1 MANRVILTGHLG
13 ADPALNH
20 LPSGDAVAN
29 IRLATTERYKD
40 KTSGETKESTE
51 WHRLVFFRRLAEIA
65 NEYLV
70 KGSRIYIEGKLR
82 TRKWTAS
89 DGQDRY
95 TTEIVVDHL
104 EMLGG
109 ARADHTGTSEANAE
123 AETDDWTR
131 AYDQAALATQLSGHA
146 ST

>member
-1 MANRVILTGHLG
+1 VANKVILTGHLG
-13 ADPALNH
+13 ADPELKH

-29 IRLATTERYKD
+29 IRLASSERYRD
-40 KTSGETKESTE
+40 KASGETKEATE

-65 NEYLV
+65 GEYLV
-70 KGSRIYIEGKLR
+70 KGSRIYVEGRLR

-95 TTEIVVDHL
+95 MTEIQVDRL

-109 ARADHTGTSEANAE
+109 ARADHTGTADAE
-123 AETDDWTR
+123 DDDWTR
-131 AYDQAALATQLSGHA
+131 EYDQAALSNQPDARGV
-146 ST
+146 

>member
-1 MANRVILTGHLG
+1 MANKVILTGHLG
-13 ADPALNH
+13 ADPELKH

-29 IRLATTERYKD
+29 IRLATSERYRD
-40 KTSGETKESTE
+40 KTSGETQEATE

-70 KGSRIYIEGKLR
+70 KGSRIYVEGKLR

-95 TTEIVVDHL
+95 TTEIQVDRL

-109 ARADHTGTSEANAE
+109 ARADHTGTVDAE
-123 AETDDWTR
+123 DDDWTR
-131 AYDQAALATQLSGHA
+131 EYDQAASANQPDARGV
-146 ST
+146 

>member
-1 MANRVILTGHLG
+1 MANKVILTGYLG
-13 ADPALNH
+13 ADPELKH

-29 IRLATTERYKD
+29 IRLASSERYRD
-40 KTSGETKESTE
+40 KASGETKEATE

-65 NEYLV
+65 GEYLV
-70 KGSRIYIEGKLR
+70 KGSRIYVEGRLR

-95 TTEIVVDHL
+95 TTEIQVDRL

-109 ARADHTGTSEANAE
+109 ARADHTGTADAE
-123 AETDDWTR
+123 DDDWTR
-131 AYDQAALATQLSGHA
+131 EYDQAALSNQPEARGV
-146 ST
+146 

>member
-1 MANRVILTGHLG
+1 MANKVILTGHLG
-13 ADPALNH
+13 ADPELKH

-29 IRLATTERYKD
+29 IRLASSERYRD
-40 KTSGETKESTE
+40 KASGETKEATE

-65 NEYLV
+65 GEYLV
-70 KGSRIYIEGKLR
+70 KGSRIYVEGRLR

-95 TTEIVVDHL
+95 TTEIQVDRL

-109 ARADHTGTSEANAE
+109 ARADHTGTADAE
-123 AETDDWTR
+123 DDDWTHE
-131 AYDQAALATQLSGHA
+131 YDQAALANQSNARGV
-146 ST
+146 

>member
-1 MANRVILTGHLG
+1 MANKVILTGHLG
-13 ADPALNH
+13 ADPELKH

-29 IRLATTERYKD
+29 IRLASSERYRD
-40 KTSGETKESTE
+40 KTSGETKEATE

-65 NEYLV
+65 GEYLV
-70 KGSRIYIEGKLR
+70 KGSRIYVEGRLR

-95 TTEIVVDHL
+95 TTEIQVDRL

-109 ARADHTGTSEANAE
+109 ARTDHTGTADAE
-123 AETDDWTR
+123 DDDWTR
-131 AYDQAALATQLSGHA
+131 EYDQAALSNQPDARGV
-146 ST
+146 

>member
-1 MANRVILTGHLG
+1 MANKVILTGHLG
-13 ADPALNH
+13 ADPELKH

-29 IRLATTERYKD
+29 IRLASSERYRD
-40 KTSGETKESTE
+40 KASGETKEATE

-65 NEYLV
+65 GEYLV
-70 KGSRIYIEGKLR
+70 KGSRIYVEGRLR

-95 TTEIVVDHL
+95 TTEIQVDRL

-109 ARADHTGTSEANAE
+109 ARADHTGTASAE
-123 AETDDWTR
+123 DDDWTHE
-131 AYDQAALATQLSGHA
+131 YDQAALANQSDARGV
-146 ST
+146 

>member
-1 MANRVILTGHLG
+1 MANKVILTGHLG
-13 ADPALNH
+13 ADPELKH

-29 IRLATTERYKD
+29 IRLASSERYRD
-40 KTSGETKESTE
+40 KASGETKEATE

-65 NEYLV
+65 GEYLV
-70 KGSRIYIEGKLR
+70 KGSRIYVEGRLR

-95 TTEIVVDHL
+95 TTEIQVDRL

-109 ARADHTGTSEANAE
+109 ARADHTGTADAE
-123 AETDDWTR
+123 DDDWTR
-131 AYDQAALATQLSGHA
+131 EYDQAALSNQSDARGV
-146 ST
+146 

>member
-1 MANRVILTGHLG
+1 MANKVILTGHLG
-13 ADPALNH
+13 ADPELKH

-29 IRLATTERYKD
+29 IRLASSERYRD
-40 KTSGETKESTE
+40 KTSGETKEATE

-65 NEYLV
+65 GEYLV
-70 KGSRIYIEGKLR
+70 KGSRIYVEGRLS

-95 TTEIVVDHL
+95 TTEIQVDRL

-109 ARADHTGTSEANAE
+109 ARADHTGTADAE
-123 AETDDWTR
+123 DDDWTR
-131 AYDQAALATQLSGHA
+131 EYDQAALSNQPDARGV
-146 ST
+146 

>member
-1 MANRVILTGHLG
+1 MANKVILTGHLG
-13 ADPALNH
+13 ADPELKH

-29 IRLATTERYKD
+29 IRLASSERYRD
-40 KTSGETKESTE
+40 KTSGETKEATE

-65 NEYLV
+65 GEYLV
-70 KGSRIYIEGKLR
+70 KGSRIYVEGRLR

-95 TTEIVVDHL
+95 TTEIQVDRL

-109 ARADHTGTSEANAE
+109 ARADHTGTADAE
-123 AETDDWTR
+123 DDDWTR
-131 AYDQAALATQLSGHA
+131 EYDQAALSNQPDARGV
-146 ST
+146 

>member
-1 MANRVILTGHLG
+1 MANKVILTGHLG
-13 ADPALNH
+13 ADPELKH

-29 IRLATTERYKD
+29 IRLASSERYRD
-40 KTSGETKESTE
+40 KTSGETKEATE

-65 NEYLV
+65 GEYLV
-70 KGSRIYIEGKLR
+70 KGSRIYVEGRLR

-95 TTEIVVDHL
+95 TTEIQVDRL

-109 ARADHTGTSEANAE
+109 ARADHTGTADAE
-123 AETDDWTR
+123 DDDWTR
-131 AYDQAALATQLSGHA
+131 EYDQAALANQSDARGV
-146 ST
+146 

>member
-1 MANRVILTGHLG
+1 MANKVILTGHLG
-13 ADPALNH
+13 ADPELKH

-29 IRLATTERYKD
+29 IRLASSERYRD
-40 KTSGETKESTE
+40 KASGETKEATE

-65 NEYLV
+65 GEYLV
-70 KGSRIYIEGKLR
+70 KGSRIYVEGRLR

-95 TTEIVVDHL
+95 TTEIQVDRL

-109 ARADHTGTSEANAE
+109 ARADHTGTADAE
-123 AETDDWTR
+123 DDDWTR
-131 AYDQAALATQLSGHA
+131 EYDQAALSNQPDARGV
-146 ST
+146 